1 MVVFIK
7 SGILKIIIFLLFTN
21 ILFISNIYPQ
31 PEKEIKNL
39 IKSIQETHNKINK
52 IESKLEITSDINSAT
67 IVALALLPFYDTE
80 VNFKYQKP
88 DYLEYWQYKA
98 VGVFHTTSTVK
109 IQYDTMK
116 AIVKLGARQE
126 EYKSD
131 VPVWIQYFINIKEKF
146 SNSLDTNIITIERKY
161 VENGDEYYLLKF
173 VPTDKKDK
181 RPICGRD
188 MFITINASKKR
199 IEGIK
204 GFLSNDISDTKTF
217 ELKINY
223 NNLPTQVLVVI
234 KHNWCNVEIRYR
246 FYDLIIN

>member
-1 MVVFIK
+1 MVISIK
-7 SGILKIIIFLLFTN
+7 SRILKSLVFLLY
-21 ILFISNIYPQ
+21 ISIIFISNIFSQ

-39 IKSIQETHNKINK
+39 IKSIQEAHNKINK

-67 IVALALLPFYDTE
+67 VVALALLPFYDTE
-80 VNFKYQKP
+80 INFKYQKP

-98 VGVFHTTSTVK
+98 VGVFHTTTTVK
-109 IQYDTMK
+109 IQYDTMR
-116 AIVKLGARQE
+116 AIVKLGEKQE

-131 VPVWIQYFINIKEKF
+131 VPIWIQYFINIKEKI
-146 SNSLDTNIITIERKY
+146 SNSLDTNIITIEKKY
-161 VENGDEYYLLKF
+161 IENGDEYYLLKF
-173 VPTDKKDK
+173 IPADKKDK
-181 RPICGRD
+181 RPICGRE

-204 GFLSNDISDTKTF
+204 GFLSNDISDSKTF

-223 NNLPTQVLVVI
+223 DNLPTQVSVII